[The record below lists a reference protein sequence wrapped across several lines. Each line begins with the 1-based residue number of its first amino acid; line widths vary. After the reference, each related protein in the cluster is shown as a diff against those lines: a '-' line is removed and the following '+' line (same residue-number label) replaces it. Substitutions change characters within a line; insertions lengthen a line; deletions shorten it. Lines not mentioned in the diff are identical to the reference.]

1 MEYKFKVE
9 EKEYILNKENFLEL
23 INDEEVPVENFD
35 LEEVI
40 RLLNENNLE
49 FENAYY
55 STSCESCDA
64 NFKEKRNISEYVEG
78 FFYIYTKDKKYIISN
93 IDKEYEG
100 KTYHRL
106 EMLGEVDD
114 SYIVS
119 IIVCKNCG
127 KFTVQIEELV
137 I

>member
-23 INDEEVPVENFD
+23 INDEEAPVEGFS
-35 LEEVI
+35 LEETI
-40 RLLNENNLE
+40 RLLNENKSE
-49 FENAYY
+49 FEKSYY
-55 STSCESCDA
+55 STSCEACDG
-64 NFKEKRNISEYVEG
+64 NFKGKRNISEYVEA

-93 IDKEYEG
+93 IDKSYEG

-119 IIVCKNCG
+119 VIVCNNCG
-127 KFTVQIEELV
+127 KYTVQIEELV

>member
-1 MEYKFKVE
+1 MEYKFKFD
-9 EKEYILNKENFLEL
+9 EKEYLLNKENLLEI
-23 INDEEVPVENFD
+23 INDEESPVEGFE
-35 LEEVI
+35 LEEVV
-40 RLLNENNLE
+40 RLLNEGELT
-49 FENAYY
+49 FDKAYY
-55 STSCESCDA
+55 SSSCESCDS
-64 NFKEKRNISEYVEG
+64 NFKEKRNVSEYLEG
-78 FFYIYTKDKKYIISN
+78 FFYIYTKNKNYVIAN

-106 EMLGEVDD
+106 EILGEVDD

-137 I
+137 V